1 MSSVKVRVKVIEDNT
16 GIKSEIP
23 VLLTEQGELSSV
35 TDYILKL
42 EAEGVSASLINS
54 VLQAISLLLDYMEAN
69 KNLFNDPE
77 ILFQTFA
84 KRLYSGTIGEDGIDP
99 SGLYWIPTSTKNID
113 RHIQRLTDFTDWL
126 SKKQGTV
133 QLNPLREATSH
144 ERRLNYAAWFRK
156 NQNDYLGHIED
167 KSINQTIRRAR
178 TLKGRTPLSR
188 VENDALAFPQNYWVK
203 FYKEGIGGAKDPRVA
218 IRDKLILLLM
228 HGGGLRESEAL
239 SLWVTDVFEDI
250 DDPDTAVVRIYN
262 EVEGKAPYGWHSRKG
277 ISTRKAYLKEQYGRI
292 PRIKMNGTA
301 RLGWKNRI
309 SDHQDNYIR
318 VQWFPTD
325 YGKLFMLLWK
335 NYQKYRASVECHHPY
350 AFISFHHKAF
360 GNPYTLNAFHQSY
373 ATGLKRI
380 NLAPNKSKGLD
391 PHGHRH
397 SYGRRLEQAK
407 LNPLV
412 IRRCLHHKSL
422 DSQLPYTTKSEQEVS
437 NALNQA
443 TQQLANPDF
452 KVQELEWEKLTEYT
466 FEDID
471 PYGYFTGKHPKLRG
485 K

>member
-407 LNPLV
+407 LNP
-412 IRRCLHHKSL
+412 
-422 DSQLPYTTKSEQEVS
+422 
-437 NALNQA
+437 
-443 TQQLANPDF
+443 
-452 KVQELEWEKLTEYT
+452 
-466 FEDID
+466 
-471 PYGYFTGKHPKLRG
+471 
-485 K
+485 

>member
-1 MSSVKVRVKVIEDNT
+1 
-16 GIKSEIP
+16 
-23 VLLTEQGELSSV
+23 
-35 TDYILKL
+35 
-42 EAEGVSASLINS
+42 
-54 VLQAISLLLDYMEAN
+54 
-69 KNLFNDPE
+69 
-77 ILFQTFA
+77 
-84 KRLYSGTIGEDGIDP
+84 
-99 SGLYWIPTSTKNID
+99 
-113 RHIQRLTDFTDWL
+113 
-126 SKKQGTV
+126 
-133 QLNPLREATSH
+133 
-144 ERRLNYAAWFRK
+144 
-156 NQNDYLGHIED
+156 
-167 KSINQTIRRAR
+167 
-178 TLKGRTPLSR
+178 
-188 VENDALAFPQNYWVK
+188 
-203 FYKEGIGGAKDPRVA
+203 
-218 IRDKLILLLM
+218 
-228 HGGGLRESEAL
+228 
-239 SLWVTDVFEDI
+239 
-250 DDPDTAVVRIYN
+250 
-262 EVEGKAPYGWHSRKG
+262 
-277 ISTRKAYLKEQYGRI
+277 
-292 PRIKMNGTA
+292 MNGTA